1 MKHLNFAAVCG
12 IALLGT
18 VVTLSSCSEEAMDS
32 ENETVYAP
40 VSVQISDFSM
50 SVNEFPNP
58 SGTRATE
65 SPASYLGVKA
75 LTLAFYAS
83 DGTEMYKT
91 TQLKSDN
98 TTFTTFGQF
107 SCELPVGSYTLVV
120 VGRDVFDGDVFT
132 LTSATVAAYTSE
144 WPRETF
150 AGTQNVT
157 VTSAN
162 PLNLSIT
169 LNRINTMLIISSTDL
184 LPAGVAKLR
193 TTYSAGCKGFNP
205 STGLATNTNGFSV
218 TNNIPESRVGK
229 TVSIANNAF
238 LGTDDQ
244 TMDITLEALDAENNV
259 LCTKIVENVPLKRNR
274 QTTLQGH
281 VFTPSTASQAA
292 FTLETGWIEG
302 NSVDF

>member
-18 VVTLSSCSEEAMDS
+18 VVTLSSCSEEVMDS
-32 ENETVYAP
+32 ENQTVYAP
-40 VSVQISDFSM
+40 VSVQVSDFSM

-58 SGTRATE
+58 SGTRAPE
-65 SPASYLGVKA
+65 SPASYANVKA

-83 DGTEMYKT
+83 DGTEMYSA

-98 TTFTTFGQF
+98 TTFTMFGQF

-150 AGTQNVT
+150 AGTQSVT

-169 LNRINTMLIISSTDL
+169 LNRINTNLTISSTDL
-184 LPAGVAKLR
+184 LPVGVTKLR

-218 TNNIPESRVGK
+218 TNNIPGKYVGK

-259 LCTKIVENVPLKRNR
+259 LCTKLVEGVPLKRNR
-274 QTTLQGH
+274 QTTLRGH

-292 FTLETGWIEG
+292 FTLETGWIDG
-302 NSVDF
+302 NTVSF

>member
-1 MKHLNFAAVCG
+1 
-12 IALLGT
+12 
-18 VVTLSSCSEEAMDS
+18 
-32 ENETVYAP
+32 
-40 VSVQISDFSM
+40 
-50 SVNEFPNP
+50 
-58 SGTRATE
+58 
-65 SPASYLGVKA
+65 
-75 LTLAFYAS
+75 
-83 DGTEMYKT
+83 MYKT

-120 VGRDVFDGDVFT
+120 VGRDVVDGDEFT
-132 LTSATVAAYTSE
+132 LTSPTVAAYTTE

-150 AGTQNVT
+150 AGTQSVT

-193 TTYSAGCKGFNP
+193 TTCSAGCKGFNP
-205 STGLATNTNGFSV
+205 LTGLATNTSGFSV

-274 QTTLQGH
+274 QTTLRGH

-292 FTLETGWIEG
+292 FTLETGWIDG
-302 NSVDF
+302 NTVSF

>member
-1 MKHLNFAAVCG
+1 MKRFIFAAVCG
-12 IALLGT
+12 FALLGT

-40 VSVQISDFSM
+40 VSVQVSEFSM

-65 SPASYLGVKA
+65 SPASYSSVKA

-132 LTSATVAAYTSE
+132 LTSATVAAYTTE

-150 AGTQNVT
+150 AGTQSVT

-169 LNRINTMLIISSTDL
+169 LNRINTNLTISSTDL
-184 LPAGVAKLR
+184 LPVGVTKLR

-205 STGLATNTNGFSV
+205 STGLATNTSGFSV

-274 QTTLQGH
+274 KTTLQGH

-292 FTLETGWIEG
+292 FTLETGWIDG
-302 NSVDF
+302 NTVSF

>member
-1 MKHLNFAAVCG
+1 MKNLDFAALCG

-18 VVTLSSCSEEAMDS
+18 VVTLSSCSEEVMDS
-32 ENETVYAP
+32 ENQTVYAP
-40 VSVQISDFSM
+40 VSVQVSDFSM

-58 SGTRATE
+58 SGTRAPE
-65 SPASYLGVKA
+65 SPASYANVKA

-83 DGTEMYKT
+83 DGTEMYSA

-169 LNRINTMLIISSTDL
+169 LNRINTNLTISSTDL
-184 LPAGVAKLR
+184 LPVGVTKLR

-205 STGLATNTNGFSV
+205 STGLATNTSGFSV

-274 QTTLQGH
+274 KTTLQGH

-292 FTLETGWIEG
+292 FTLETGWIDG
-302 NSVDF
+302 NTVSF

>member
-18 VVTLSSCSEEAMDS
+18 VVPLSSCSEEAMDS

-58 SGTRATE
+58 SGTRAPE
-65 SPASYLGVKA
+65 SPASYANVKA

-132 LTSATVAAYTSE
+132 LTSATVAAYTTE

-150 AGTQNVT
+150 AGTQSVT

-162 PLNLSIT
+162 PLNLSII
-169 LNRINTMLIISSTDL
+169 LNRINTMLIIRSTDL
-184 LPAGVAKLR
+184 LPAGVVKLR

-238 LGTDDQ
+238 LGTDEQ
-244 TMDITLEALDAENNV
+244 TMNITLEALDAENNV

>member
-1 MKHLNFAAVCG
+1 MKRFIFAAVCG

-40 VSVQISDFSM
+40 VSVQVSDFSM

-65 SPASYLGVKA
+65 SPASYANVKA

-157 VTSAN
+157 VTNAN
-162 PLNLSIT
+162 PLNLS
-169 LNRINTMLIISSTDL
+169 M
-184 LPAGVAKLR
+184 LR

-238 LGTDDQ
+238 LGTDEQ

-274 QTTLQGH
+274 RTTLQGH

>member
-1 MKHLNFAAVCG
+1 MKNLDFAALCG

-18 VVTLSSCSEEAMDS
+18 VVTLSSCSEEVMDS
-32 ENETVYAP
+32 ENQTVYAP
-40 VSVQISDFSM
+40 VSVQVSDFSM

-58 SGTRATE
+58 SGTRAPE
-65 SPASYLGVKA
+65 SPASYANVKA

-83 DGTEMYKT
+83 DGTEMYSA

-169 LNRINTMLIISSTDL
+169 LNRINTNLTISSTDL
-184 LPAGVAKLR
+184 LPVGVTKLR

-205 STGLATNTNGFSV
+205 STGLATNTSGFSV

-238 LGTDDQ
+238 LGTDEQ
-244 TMDITLEALDAENNV
+244 TMNITLEALDSEDNV
-259 LCTKIVENVPLKRNR
+259 LCTKLVEGVPLKRNR
-274 QTTLQGH
+274 KTTLQGH

>member
-1 MKHLNFAAVCG
+1 MKNLDFAALCG

-18 VVTLSSCSEEAMDS
+18 VVILSSCSEEVMDS
-32 ENETVYAP
+32 ENQTVYAP
-40 VSVQISDFSM
+40 VSVQVSEFSM

-58 SGTRATE
+58 SGTRAPE
-65 SPASYLGVKA
+65 SPASYANVKA

-150 AGTQNVT
+150 AGTQSVT

-169 LNRINTMLIISSTDL
+169 LNRINTNLTISSTDL

-205 STGLATNTNGFSV
+205 STGLATNTSGFSV

-274 QTTLQGH
+274 QTTLRGH